1 MADEKEAR
9 GMLLRH
15 FLDAETRD
23 HPFGE
28 YDVVERAEAFF
39 KKSEK
44 EEQERISDYCEWV
57 QDIVRQPHPEIDFED
72 DPIESTTQMP
82 AESVQ
87 NDVTGELAADLDQA
101 LLEAD
106 ADIETGKERG
116 EDGECRTTAIA
127 QE

>member
-1 MADEKEAR
+1 MMADDKEVR
-9 GMLLRH
+9 GTLLRR
-15 FLDAETRD
+15 FLDSETLH

-57 QDIVRQPHPEIDFED
+57 QHIVRQPDPEIDFED

-87 NDVTGELAADLDQA
+87 NDVTGELATDLDQA
-101 LLEAD
+101 LSEAD
-106 ADIETGKERG
+106 ADIETQEKKEENLENAERPL
-116 EDGECRTTAIA
+116 
-127 QE
+127 